1 MVRGPISDA
10 SPALTDFGGEW
21 KLTEVMP
28 NHRIA
33 SLNPGEISWRRDR
46 FFLCF
51 STRSS
56 DVEFGGGGVWA
67 CEQDERG
74 SGKRGGQW
82 GKNAHPAT
90 ELVGAGTTR
99 SRSKAAS
106 PAVGSGEWKF
116 TAACERL
123 CMFKRS
129 FLLTLFQRLTVARQ
143 KKSGRPSRGIPLSLP
158 RVDNQQRGIKQN

>member
-56 DVEFGGGGVWA
+56 DVEFGGGGV
-67 CEQDERG
+67 
-74 SGKRGGQW
+74 
-82 GKNAHPAT
+82 
-90 ELVGAGTTR
+90 
-99 SRSKAAS
+99 
-106 PAVGSGEWKF
+106 
-116 TAACERL
+116 
-123 CMFKRS
+123 
-129 FLLTLFQRLTVARQ
+129 
-143 KKSGRPSRGIPLSLP
+143 
-158 RVDNQQRGIKQN
+158 